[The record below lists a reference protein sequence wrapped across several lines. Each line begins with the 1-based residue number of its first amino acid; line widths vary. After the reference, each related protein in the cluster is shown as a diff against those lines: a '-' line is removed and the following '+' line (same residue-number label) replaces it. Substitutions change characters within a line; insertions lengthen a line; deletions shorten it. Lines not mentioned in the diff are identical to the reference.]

1 MKKAHLLFIISVLL
15 LQYACTL
22 DGTSW
27 DIDGKGPV
35 LETSFDL
42 SKAIPDQH
50 LQYNTDSA
58 IILNFYDTV
67 YTINLDSIAYIPD
80 SSYLY
85 NINWTLPNFV
95 LPPGTSLPPFI
106 IKLRFGI
113 SDRLKLNAARI
124 NRGRLRVEIKS
135 VIPRNISLNYSIPKA
150 TFYGNPLSFTE
161 KISAAAPN
169 DTTFFTTYI
178 NLKDYYVDLRGP
190 NQNEY
195 NVLYIYLT
203 PSMDTTEAALPLT
216 TGQFLFSAN
225 NALEK
230 INPSYAQGYV
240 VSAKDSVNSNMLD
253 LGISRYIKSGLLDID
268 SIRLGIT
275 LNNTMGVDMRL
286 KIDMLRSIN
295 DNTGQQVALTHP
307 VIGTYINLQSA
318 QNTFNPAN
326 PVIPYNYTLW
336 LTPQNSNLDKLIE
349 NIPDRFRIN
358 ALAEINPLANA
369 TADNNFF
376 YTLFPP
382 KFIVHALAPIKFSV
396 YQLLFVD
403 TLDNPVFDEIQIE
416 RFQSGEIRV
425 LAENKFPIAVVLNI
439 YTLDDNGTTT
449 DTLFTQN
456 IVLPAPVNASNR
468 VEQAVSS
475 QLSFP
480 FNEQKVLHITQ
491 AKRILVKAKFN
502 TVPNLQLL
510 QMYSDYYLKLK
521 VLADIKYRITL

>member
-1 MKKAHLLFIISVLL
+1 MKKAHLLFLISVLL

-95 LPPGTSLPPFI
+95 LPPGASLPPFI

-203 PSMDTTEAALPLT
+203 PSM
-216 TGQFLFSAN
+216 
-225 NALEK
+225 
-230 INPSYAQGYV
+230 
-240 VSAKDSVNSNMLD
+240 
-253 LGISRYIKSGLLDID
+253 
-268 SIRLGIT
+268 
-275 LNNTMGVDMRL
+275 
-286 KIDMLRSIN
+286 
-295 DNTGQQVALTHP
+295 
-307 VIGTYINLQSA
+307 
-318 QNTFNPAN
+318 
-326 PVIPYNYTLW
+326 
-336 LTPQNSNLDKLIE
+336 
-349 NIPDRFRIN
+349 
-358 ALAEINPLANA
+358 
-369 TADNNFF
+369 
-376 YTLFPP
+376 
-382 KFIVHALAPIKFSV
+382 
-396 YQLLFVD
+396 
-403 TLDNPVFDEIQIE
+403 
-416 RFQSGEIRV
+416 
-425 LAENKFPIAVVLNI
+425 
-439 YTLDDNGTTT
+439 
-449 DTLFTQN
+449 
-456 IVLPAPVNASNR
+456 
-468 VEQAVSS
+468 
-475 QLSFP
+475 
-480 FNEQKVLHITQ
+480 
-491 AKRILVKAKFN
+491 
-502 TVPNLQLL
+502 
-510 QMYSDYYLKLK
+510 
-521 VLADIKYRITL
+521 